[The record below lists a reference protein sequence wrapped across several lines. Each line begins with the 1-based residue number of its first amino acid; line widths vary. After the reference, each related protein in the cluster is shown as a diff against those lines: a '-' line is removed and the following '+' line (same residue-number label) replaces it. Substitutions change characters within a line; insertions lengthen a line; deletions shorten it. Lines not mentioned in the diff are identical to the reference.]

1 MNNKLFYAISAA
13 IIIAAIIYLLNAK
26 TNKKMLKAATDALNL
41 NSTQQYSVNAINKAF
56 EKYGDGDAN
65 KLAYILAT
73 AYHESHLKPIREIK
87 GSPGSALWNIQQKYW
102 PSGYYGRGF
111 VQITW
116 EGNYKKLGDAIGVN
130 LVRHPDKALQ
140 TSVAAKIIVV
150 GMMRGLFT
158 GKKLSDFINENGA
171 DFYAA
176 RGTVGA
182 KIVLGQDTAQMI
194 ENNAIKILKEY
205 QKNQA

>member
-1 MNNKLFYAISAA
+1 MSNKLFYAISAA
-13 IIIAAIIYLLNAK
+13 IAIAAIVYLLNKK
-26 TNKKMLKAATDALNL
+26 TNKRMFESAKNALNL
-41 NSTQQYSVNAINKAF
+41 NAQQQDSVNAINQAF

-73 AYHESHLKPIREIK
+73 AYHESQLRPIREIK
-87 GSPGSALWNIQQKYW
+87 GSPNSALWNIQKEYW
-102 PSGYYGRGF
+102 DTNYFGRGF

-116 EGNYKKLGDAIGVN
+116 RDNYAKLGDAIGVN

-150 GMMRGLFT
+150 GMMQGLFT
-158 GKKLSDFINENGA
+158 GKKLGDFINENGA
-171 DFYAA
+171 DFYGA

-182 KIVLGQDTAQMI
+182 KIVLGRDTAQMI